1 MIELTR
7 LNGSILFL
15 NPDLL
20 YTIEATP
27 DTILKLTNDEV
38 LVVAESPAEV
48 IARFEAHKQRILRGP
63 EILIRQQDD

>member
-27 DTILKLTNDEV
+27 DTVLKLTNEEV
-38 LVVAESPAEV
+38 LVVAESPEEV
-48 IARFEAHKQRILRGP
+48 IARFEAHKQRVFRGP
-63 EILIRQQDD
+63 EILIRQAD